1 MVLQSLHVYPIKS
14 THRIAQVHATVNP
27 WGLAGDR
34 RWMIVDEHARFLT
47 QRELPRMALI
57 QAVPYDDGSLLL
69 TASGHQYQTISLPEE
84 VADIIEV
91 LVWKDLVP
99 ARKAPEDA
107 SIWLTSFLGRRVN
120 LVYMYDP
127 SVRQTDAMYTKPG
140 NTVSFADG
148 YPLLCTTEASL
159 AMLNE
164 KLSTPIPMERF
175 RPNVVV
181 SGGAPFEEDTWR
193 RLRIGEVTFAV
204 VKPCTRCIITT
215 VDQET
220 ASRGKEP
227 LRTLNSFRK
236 RDGNVFFGENLVPEN
251 TGVIHLGDIVE
262 VLEFDS

>member
-1 MVLQSLHVYPIKS
+1 
-14 THRIAQVHATVNP
+14 
-27 WGLAGDR
+27 
-34 RWMIVDEHARFLT
+34 MIVDEHARFLT

-69 TASGHQYQTISLPEE
+69 TASGHLYQTVSLTGERT
-84 VADIIEV
+84 DIIDV

-99 ARKAPEDA
+99 AQKAPEEA
-107 SIWLTSFLGRRVN
+107 SIWLSSFLGRRVN
-120 LVYMYDP
+120 LVYMHDP
-127 SVRQTDAMYTKPG
+127 NLRQTSTEYTKPG
-140 NTVSFADG
+140 TTVSFADG

-159 AMLNE
+159 TMLNE
-164 KLSTPIPMERF
+164 KLPTPIPMERF

-181 SGGAPFEEDTWR
+181 SGGTPFEEDTWQ
-193 RLRIGEVTFAV
+193 RLRIGKVIFTV
-204 VKPCTRCIITT
+204 VKPCTRCTITT

-236 RDGNVFFGENLVPEN
+236 RGSNVYFGENLVPEN
-251 TGVIHLGDIVE
+251 TGIIHTGDVVE

>member
-1 MVLQSLHVYPIKS
+1 MVLRSLHIYPIKS
-14 THRIAQVHATVNP
+14 THRIAQVRATVNP
-27 WGLAGDR
+27 WGLSGDR
-34 RWMIVDEHARFLT
+34 RWMIVDEHGRFLT
-47 QRELPRMALI
+47 QRELPRLALI

-69 TASGHQYQTISLPEE
+69 TASGHRYQTISLPGERT
-84 VADIIEV
+84 DIIEV

-99 ARKAPEDA
+99 AQKAPEEA
-107 SIWLTSFLGRRVN
+107 STWLTSFLGRRVN

-127 SVRQTDAMYTKPG
+127 NLRQTNTMYTKPG
-140 NTVSFADG
+140 TTVSFADG

-159 AMLNE
+159 TMLNE
-164 KLSTPIPMERF
+164 KLPAPIPMERF

-181 SGGAPFEEDTWR
+181 SGGAPFEEDTWW
-193 RLRIGEVTFAV
+193 RLRIGEVVFTV
-204 VKPCTRCIITT
+204 VKPCTRCTITT

-236 RDGNVFFGENLVPEN
+236 RGSNVYFGENLVPEN
-251 TGVIHLGDIVE
+251 TGVIQTGDDVE

>member
-1 MVLQSLHVYPIKS
+1 MVLRCLHIYPIKS
-14 THRIAQVHATVNP
+14 THRVAQVRATVNP
-27 WGLAGDR
+27 WGLSGDR

-69 TASGHQYQTISLPEE
+69 TASGHRYQMVSLPGERT
-84 VADIIEV
+84 DIIEV

-99 ARKAPEDA
+99 AQKAPEEA
-107 SIWLTSFLGRRVN
+107 SIWLSSFLGRRVN

-127 SVRQTDAMYTKPG
+127 NLRQASTKYTKPG
-140 NTVSFADG
+140 TTVSFADG

-159 AMLNE
+159 TMLNE
-164 KLSTPIPMERF
+164 KLPTPIPMERF

-181 SGGAPFEEDTWR
+181 SGGTPFEEDTWQ
-193 RLRIGEVTFAV
+193 RLRIGEVIFTV
-204 VKPCTRCIITT
+204 VKPCTRCTITT

-227 LRTLNSFRK
+227 LRTLSSFRK
-236 RDGNVFFGENLVPEN
+236 RGGNVYFGENLVPEF
-251 TGVIHLGDIVE
+251 TGIIRTGDTVE

>member
-1 MVLQSLHVYPIKS
+1 M
-14 THRIAQVHATVNP
+14 VNP

-57 QAVPYDDGSLLL
+57 QAVQYDDGSLLL
-69 TASGHQYQTISLPEE
+69 TASGHQYQTVSLPGEM
-84 VADIIEV
+84 ADIIEV
-91 LVWKDLVP
+91 LVWKDLVS
-99 ARKAPEDA
+99 ARKAPEEA
-107 SIWLTSFLGRRVN
+107 SAWLTSFLGRRVN
-120 LVYMYDP
+120 LVYMHDP
-127 SVRQTDAMYTKPG
+127 SQRQTDTMYTKPG
-140 NTVSFADG
+140 TTVSFADG

-164 KLSTPIPMERF
+164 KLPTPIPMERF

-193 RLRIGEVTFAV
+193 RLQIGEVIFAV
-204 VKPCTRCIITT
+204 VKPCTRCTITT
-215 VDQET
+215 VDQDT

-236 RDGNVFFGENLVPEN
+236 RSGNVYFGENLVPEN
-251 TGVIHLGDIVE
+251 AGIIYRGDAVE
-262 VLEFDS
+262 VLEYDS

>member
-1 MVLQSLHVYPIKS
+1 
-14 THRIAQVHATVNP
+14 
-27 WGLAGDR
+27 
-34 RWMIVDEHARFLT
+34 MIVDEHARFLT

-69 TASGHQYQTISLPEE
+69 TASGHQYQLVPLPGET
-84 VADIIEV
+84 ADIVEV
-91 LVWKDLVP
+91 LVWRDLVP
-99 ARKAPEDA
+99 ARKAPEEA
-107 SIWLTSFLGRRVN
+107 NAWLASFLGRRVN

-127 SVRQTDAMYTKPG
+127 SLRQTDTRYTKPG
-140 NTVSFADG
+140 STVSFADG

-164 KLSTPIPMERF
+164 KLPTPIPMERF

-193 RLRIGEVTFAV
+193 RLRIGEVVFAV

-215 VDQET
+215 VDQDT

-236 RDGNVFFGENLVPEN
+236 REGNVYFGENLVPEN
-251 TGVIHLGDIVE
+251 TGLIHRGDTVE

>member
-1 MVLQSLHVYPIKS
+1 MVLRSLHIYPIKS
-14 THRIAQVHATVNP
+14 THRIAQVRATVNP

-57 QAVPYDDGSLLL
+57 QAVPDDDGGLLL
-69 TASGHQYQTISLPEE
+69 TASGHRYQRISFPGER
-84 VADIIEV
+84 ADIMEV

-99 ARKAPEDA
+99 ARKASTEA
-107 SIWLTSFLGRRVN
+107 SIWLTSFLGRRVD

-127 SVRQTDAMYTKPG
+127 NLRQTNTKYTQPG
-140 NTVSFADG
+140 TTVSFADG

-159 AMLNE
+159 SMLNE
-164 KLSTPIPMERF
+164 KLPNSIPMERF

-193 RLRIGEVTFAV
+193 RLRIGEVKFAV
-204 VKPCTRCIITT
+204 VKPCTRCTITT
-215 VDQET
+215 VDQES

-236 RDGNVFFGENLVPEN
+236 RGSNVYFGENLVPEN
-251 TGVIHLGDIVE
+251 TGIIHTGDVVE

>member
-1 MVLQSLHVYPIKS
+1 
-14 THRIAQVHATVNP
+14 
-27 WGLAGDR
+27 
-34 RWMIVDEHARFLT
+34 MIVDEHARFLT

-69 TASGHQYQTISLPEE
+69 TASGHQYQTISLPGE
-84 VADIIEV
+84 VADTIEV

-99 ARKAPEDA
+99 AWKAPEEA
-107 SIWLTSFLGRRVN
+107 STWLTSFLGRCVN
-120 LVYMYDP
+120 LVYMYDT
-127 SVRQTDAMYTKPG
+127 SQRQTDTTYTKPG
-140 NTVSFADG
+140 TTVSFADG

-164 KLSTPIPMERF
+164 KLPTPIPMERF

-193 RLRIGEVTFAV
+193 RLQIGEVTFSV
-204 VKPCTRCIITT
+204 VKPCTRCTITT

-236 RDGNVFFGENLVPEN
+236 RGGNVFFGENLVPEN
-251 TGVIHLGDIVE
+251 TGVIHIGDIVE
-262 VLEFDS
+262 VLEYDS